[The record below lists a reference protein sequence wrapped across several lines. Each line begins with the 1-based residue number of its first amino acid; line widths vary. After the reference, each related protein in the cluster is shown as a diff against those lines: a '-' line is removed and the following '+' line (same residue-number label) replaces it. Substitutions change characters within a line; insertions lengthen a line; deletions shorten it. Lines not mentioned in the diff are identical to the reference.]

1 MHTKNVPYT
10 TSTGIKIGLMYEH
23 KQPYFIDRDM
33 LLIQT
38 ALLESRIP
46 KPNFFIHFLSCLRNR
61 VERML

>member
-23 KQPYFIDRDM
+23 KQPYFIDHDM

-38 ALLESRIP
+38 ALLESRID
-46 KPNFFIHFLSCLRNR
+46 KQNFFTRLVSFLCNR

>member
-1 MHTKNVPYT
+1 MHIKNVPYT

-61 VERML
+61 VEQML

>member
-38 ALLESRIP
+38 ALLESRLN
-46 KPNFFIHFLSCLRNR
+46 KPNVFTRFLSFLCNR

>member
-1 MHTKNVPYT
+1 VHTKNVPYT
-10 TSTGIKIGLMYEH
+10 TSTGLKIGLMYEH

-38 ALLESRIP
+38 ALLESRLN
-46 KPNFFIHFLSCLRNR
+46 KPNVFTRFLSFLCNR